1 MKVATKVAVK
11 VAAKA
16 AARATAKAATKA
28 AAKTA
33 VEPLRR
39 RWLAAAGAAG
49 LLAGCNALPPA
60 DLKPPRLAFSDFRIG
75 ELGLSEIR
83 FVLAI
88 DTENPNTVEIPLRN
102 IDFTLEVLDRPFADG
117 SVPDRE
123 VTLPALGARTIP
135 VQFTVP
141 TSRLIALLRSLR
153 SAEPAQWSYRLAGS
167 ATWGWSGLPLRFDR
181 RGDLEALR
189 ELGGLLRTAAP
200 R

>member
-1 MKVATKVAVK
+1 M
-11 VAAKA
+11 
-16 AARATAKAATKA
+16 R
-28 AAKTA
+28 TA
-33 VEPLRR
+33 VETPLRTTVKTAAKPPRR

-102 IDFTLEVLDRPFADG
+102 IDFTLEVLDRPFADA
-117 SVPDRE
+117 SVPERE

-153 SAEPAQWSYRLAGS
+153 SAEPSQWSYRLAGS

-189 ELGGLLRTAAP
+189 ELGELLKAAAP